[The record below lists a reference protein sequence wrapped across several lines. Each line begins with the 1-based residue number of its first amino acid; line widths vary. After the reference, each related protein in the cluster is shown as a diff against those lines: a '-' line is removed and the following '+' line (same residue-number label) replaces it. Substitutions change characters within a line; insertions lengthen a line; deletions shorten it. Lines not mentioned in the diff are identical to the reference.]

1 MIGVRQGN
9 NLGWQELPLY
19 GIMEVEIFNVWE
31 IDFMGFFCA
40 FKSESKGG
48 SRLCF
53 QVGIAN
59 NLPNR

>member
-31 IDFMGFFCA
+31 IDFMGFFVP
-40 FKSESKGG
+40 SNENQRVGVDYVSKW
-48 SRLCF
+48 
-53 QVGIAN
+53 V
-59 NLPNR
+59 